1 MSSYAEGKNSCHV
14 SGRAEAPRN
23 EVEQSEEVIISL
35 YDLYSGDLSEQMLS
49 FASIH
54 DLRTFDALSKKF
66 QALTES
72 RWEELVYEKTGMPN
86 GKADIMRYASFLR
99 EPISVELVDEADHG
113 YGCGFAGSV
122 HVATS
127 DSLIVMVTDDTSGD
141 MDERTYPSI
150 ENEVICVRDAYSLNF
165 SRLVSSPIRS
175 SWRACVC
182 GRVGSEIIVTSN
194 AREVAA
200 IRGNDTQ
207 LVRHE
212 RQLRSPNGILL
223 LSCETHLIVCI
234 GNFLKLYRVETD
246 TVSAELLSFK
256 QSVVTT
262 RENDQ
267 NMTTDRDDVAISW
280 GSDKSSFVYC
290 RGNEISV
297 WRLDVANDTLN
308 QVKLIDYG
316 EDEEDADLE
325 IDNVALGDDFIVGSS
340 TQRDIHI
347 WNRST
352 GEKLPH
358 VLCDIDD
365 ENDRLDPDDIIRELV
380 LWCCGDILISSSHL
394 GNKLCIWD
402 VKSGEL
408 LKEHVLELD
417 GLPDG
422 NALTSL
428 AYLPH
433 LNGFMLVTSHF
444 TTFISFPTNKRQ
456 KEMAKSIRRRELH
469 SATHDMV

>member
-1 MSSYAEGKNSCHV
+1 M
-14 SGRAEAPRN
+14 
-23 EVEQSEEVIISL
+23 
-35 YDLYSGDLSEQMLS
+35 
-49 FASIH
+49 
-54 DLRTFDALSKKF
+54 
-66 QALTES
+66 
-72 RWEELVYEKTGMPN
+72 
-86 GKADIMRYASFLR
+86 
-99 EPISVELVDEADHG
+99 
-113 YGCGFAGSV
+113 
-122 HVATS
+122 
-127 DSLIVMVTDDTSGD
+127 
-141 MDERTYPSI
+141 
-150 ENEVICVRDAYSLNF
+150 
-165 SRLVSSPIRS
+165 
-175 SWRACVC
+175 C

-352 GEKLPH
+352 GEKLPY